1 MSVVWLIRYA
11 LPGIEEGT
19 APNVGQFFFDA
30 PARGDVFDFNVTVS
44 LCWSA
49 NGRYRQAGP
58 DASERDHVE
67 GLVRAEARA
76 VVRKH
81 SPYHSED
88 AEREVNGALG
98 DLLSGLSTHDRR
110 VLMRWTAQAEV
121 RPCTEVRELLRER
134 ARRLYQVDCEVA
146 EAKRRAETAE
156 EVRLA
161 WERFLAGARRSDL
174 TRYAVRLAEQP
185 QAKAAIIAEM
195 LDKGEDTAA
204 HFIDKLDKL
213 VSSHRQGDVYEL
225 IVRSESALRSAMTA
239 LGLPV
244 PPLDPDPLL
253 PSGFGQ
259 P

>member
-1 MSVVWLIRYA
+1 MWLIRYA
-11 LPGIEEGT
+11 LPAMEEDT
-19 APNVGQFFFDA
+19 TENVSEFSFGA
-30 PARGDVFDFNVTVS
+30 PARGDVFDFDVTVS
-44 LCWSA
+44 LYWSTS
-49 NGRYRQAGP
+49 GRNRLAGP
-58 DASERDHVE
+58 DASERDHVR
-67 GLVRAEARA
+67 GLVRAETRA
-76 VVRKH
+76 VARRH

-88 AEREVNGALG
+88 AEREVNSALS
-98 DLLSGLSTHDRR
+98 DLLGRLPAYDRR
-110 VLMRWTAQAEV
+110 VLLCWTARAEV
-121 RPCTEVRELLRER
+121 RPCEEVRELLRER

-161 WERFLAGARRSDL
+161 WERFLSGARRSDL

-225 IVRSESALRSAMTA
+225 IVGSESALRSAMSA

-244 PPLDPDPLL
+244 PPLDSDPLL

>member
-1 MSVVWLIRYA
+1 MWLIRYSM
-11 LPGIEEGT
+11 PTTGEET
-19 APNVGQFFFDA
+19 AEDVNELSFTA
-30 PARGDVFDFNVTVS
+30 PARGDVFDFDVTVS
-44 LCWSA
+44 LAWSA
-49 NGRYRQAGP
+49 VGRRWQAGP
-58 DASERDHVE
+58 DAAERDHVQ
-67 GLVRAEARA
+67 GRVRAETRAIAR
-76 VVRKH
+76 RH
-81 SPYHSED
+81 SPYQSED
-88 AEREVNGALG
+88 AEREVNSVLDDFLG
-98 DLLSGLSTHDRR
+98 RLSRHDRR
-110 VLMRWTAQAEV
+110 VILRWTARAEV
-121 RPCTEVRELLRER
+121 RPSEEVRQLLRDR

-225 IVRSESALRSAMTA
+225 IVGSESALRSAMTA
-239 LGLPV
+239 LGLAV